1 MAVDPRITQLLADF
15 DAATNAISAR
25 IQALMDQIAAGTVDN
40 DAIVAALSAEKDKLD
55 ALGKS
60 PEVVVA

>member
-15 DAATNAISAR
+15 DSATDAIAAR
-25 IQALMDQIAAGTVDN
+25 IQALLDQIAAGTIDN
-40 DAIVAALSAEKDKLD
+40 DAIVAALTSEKDKLT

-60 PEVVVA
+60 DTPTA

>member
-15 DAATNAISAR
+15 DSATDAIAAR
-25 IQALMDQIAAGTVDN
+25 IQALIDQIAAGTADN
-40 DAIVAALSAEKDKLD
+40 DTIVAALTAEKDKLT

-60 PEVVVA
+60 PDVAA